1 MTTLLTSRMLFGLAS
16 QLFGPRKRRPIVRL
30 RGSLEDLES
39 RALLSASG
47 GGSLDVAADVQGT
60 HVAAQGRM
68 AVPRIDGVAGTF
80 DITGGDI
87 GNGTLT
93 ITQEGQQIA
102 GTFDTS
108 NITEGSFNAQFK
120 TAKARV
126 ARGTAQFV
134 FVGEEVADNF
144 KFTIRFKKN
153 GDFSFRYR

>member
-1 MTTLLTSRMLFGLAS
+1 MANLLAS
-16 QLFGPRKRRPIVRL
+16 RVLVDFASHFFGPQKRRPNVAL

-47 GGSLDVAADVQGT
+47 GTLDVPADVQAV
-60 HVAAQGRM
+60 HVSAHGRM

-80 DITGGDI
+80 SVSGGEI
-87 GNGTLT
+87 GTGTLT

-108 NITEGSFNAQFK
+108 NLISGSFNAQFRTPRAR
-120 TAKARV
+120 TAK
-126 ARGTAQFV
+126 GTAEFV
-134 FVGEEVADNF
+134 FVGEEVTETY
-144 KFTIRFKKN
+144 KFRIRFKAN

>member
-1 MTTLLTSRMLFGLAS
+1 MTNLLKTHVLDRLLS
-16 QLFGPRKRRPIVRL
+16 QIVGPRKRRSPISL
-30 RGSLEDLES
+30 RNSLEDLES
-39 RALLSASG
+39 RALLSAVG
-47 GGSLDVAADVQGT
+47 GEALDAACDVQT
-60 HVAAQGRM
+60 IQAVSQGR

-80 DITGGDI
+80 EISGGDI
-87 GNGTLT
+87 GNGSLT

-108 NITEGSFNAQFK
+108 NIIEGSFNAQFK

-134 FVGEEVADNF
+134 YVGEEVAENF